1 MDPVY
6 TPPVGLEGY
15 VTRPLSEI
23 ELPSDSNGHFEWQT
37 EMCIRDS
44 SGTCASACLVG
55 DWTLSEEMLSKK
67 VGSRYI
73 CKRTAISY

>member
-37 EMCIRDS
+37 DPA
-44 SGTCASACLVG
+44 T
-55 DWTLSEEMLSKK
+55 TLPTQEEAQAA
-67 VGSRYI
+67 VRYVPNDTENYNI
-73 CKRTAISY
+73 V

>member
-6 TPPVGLEGY
+6 TTPVGLEGY

-37 EMCIRDS
+37 DPA
-44 SGTCASACLVG
+44 T
-55 DWTLSEEMLSKK
+55 TLPAQEEAQAA
-67 VGSRYI
+67 VRYF
-73 CKRTAISY
+73 